1 MPHVHLQIR
10 HHSINRLSL
19 LKPAVNDCCG
29 KAVTKII
36 DAHTRQEVCRNR
48 RIGLGKEA
56 EKIRLEE
63 SCRILPA
70 ML

>member
-10 HHSINRLSL
+10 QHGVNRPSL
-19 LKPAVNDCCG
+19 LKPAVNGCCG
-29 KAVTKII
+29 KAVMKII
-36 DAHTRQEVCRNR
+36 DAHTRQEVCRNG

-56 EKIRLEE
+56 DKVRLEE
-63 SCRILPA
+63 GRRILPA